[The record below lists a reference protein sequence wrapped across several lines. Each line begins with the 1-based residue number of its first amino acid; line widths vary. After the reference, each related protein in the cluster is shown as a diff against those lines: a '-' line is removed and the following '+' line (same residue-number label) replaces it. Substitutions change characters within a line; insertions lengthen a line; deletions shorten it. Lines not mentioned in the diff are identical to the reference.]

1 MEIFFVK
8 LGISKQVYETSKEA
22 HFNEPHKAE
31 DIKAAILEGTQE
43 GKTTKFKEL
52 TRSQVLDYVT

>member
-8 LGISKQVYETSKEA
+8 LGISKQVYESSREA

-31 DIKAAILEGTQE
+31 DIKVAILEGT
-43 GKTTKFKEL
+43 
-52 TRSQVLDYVT
+52 